1 MGRPTRPVVPC
12 FGGGGW
18 EATPIHDEEG
28 RGSLCGAH
36 AICRKEE
43 SPVLLSFASCGYG
56 TVSAVFRKE
65 SLKCVVL
72 TEPFPC
78 TPHSP
83 VKPGTRSLSA
93 QTSEPADLSSRV
105 LLSPLACQ
113 KIISLSGTAKTS
125 PLSHSV
131 LGTLPACLS
140 LPSSGL

>member
-1 MGRPTRPVVPC
+1 MC
-12 FGGGGW
+12 
-18 EATPIHDEEG
+18 
-28 RGSLCGAH
+28 GSDGA
-36 AICRKEE
+36 IPLY
-43 SPVLLSFASCGYG
+43 S
-56 TVSAVFRKE
+56 
-65 SLKCVVL
+65 
-72 TEPFPC
+72 
-78 TPHSP
+78 PHSP